1 MLHKLSYINAHV
13 VTLLLLFVDVP
24 VAGFVAL
31 PPASL
36 KAKGFSTFNANIVAN
51 RKLRILTHGANSVN
65 SLAERVM
72 EQDRVQ
78 TFGLSLS
85 DEAEDKL
92 KQEFELNRGKAVDTL
107 LSDYPTIFS
116 ESCDFS
122 VFHPS
127 IILRDTQGFSIEG
140 IGAYRAF
147 FSIVPSLANV
157 LFSRCEVSAVL
168 MDKYGLCKN
177 KIKIRWRIDFYPRF
191 SGMSTLKDIF
201 RWVDSNGDGVISSKE
216 FLEMQKRMVGGHSGE
231 WRRCSGTR
239 CEKKRQ
245 GRNRRWWLRESAPTP

>member
-1 MLHKLSYINAHV
+1 MLRKLSTLHAHV
-13 VTLLLLFVDVP
+13 ISLLLLFIDVP
-24 VAGFVAL
+24 VAGFIAL

-36 KAKGFSTFNANIVAN
+36 ASKNVKLVNVNILASK
-51 RKLRILTHGANSVN
+51 RLRNVNHGLNSVS
-65 SLAERVM
+65 SLAERVV

-85 DEAEDKL
+85 GGAEDKL
-92 KQEFELNRGKAVDTL
+92 QQEFELNRGKAVDTL
-107 LSDYPTIFS
+107 LSDYPTIFT

-122 VFHPS
+122 IFHPS
-127 IILRDTQGFSIEG
+127 ITLRDTQGFSIEG

-177 KIKIRWRIDFYPRF
+177 KIKIRWRIDFFPRF

-216 FLEMQKRMVGGHSGE
+216 FFEVQKRMVGGHTG
-231 WRRCSGTR
+231 WCRRSVGVR
-239 CEKKRQ
+239 
-245 GRNRRWWLRESAPTP
+245 S